1 VALDVTADSNIYIS
15 ALVFAGRP
23 LQFLDAAR
31 AGVFRLAISGP
42 LLAEIHRV
50 LRDKFRW
57 PADDLAE
64 AASDLADFT
73 MRVHSTRTI
82 DAVPEDPDDNRVLE
96 CAVAAGSSYIVTG
109 EAALL
114 RIAAFEGIRIMR
126 RRLHGGYQPITAA
139 LSEPAAMLA
148 WLKISPGW

>member
-31 AGVFRLAISGP
+31 TGVFRRAISAP

-57 PADDLAE
+57 LADAP
-64 AASDLADFT
+64 AASRTRPLMTSGTACG
-73 MRVHSTRTI
+73 RV
-82 DAVPEDPDDNRVLE
+82 D
-96 CAVAAGSSYIVTG
+96 
-109 EAALL
+109 
-114 RIAAFEGIRIMR
+114 
-126 RRLHGGYQPITAA
+126 
-139 LSEPAAMLA
+139 
-148 WLKISPGW
+148 